1 MNLDSLA
8 SALGLGFAQPL
19 WLALLPL
26 AALPLLGDGRA
37 QRRHAW
43 LALLPRDRASEL
55 LRWLLRVLGAAAIAA
70 LVGAL
75 AGLYRAEY
83 EIERVGRGA
92 EIVLLLDRSRS
103 MDERFVYRV
112 AGGPTPGT
120 AAWYAYNQ
128 ADDAER
134 VSKGQAARRILA
146 EFAAKREDDRF
157 AMALFSTLPIGLFD
171 FTRKPDI
178 VQAAIAAGEVGR
190 GLNETDIAAALL
202 HGMAYFDRRPYTGS
216 RIVLLVSDGGDHID
230 PAAKLQIAER
240 LREQRVALY
249 WIYIRSARSPG
260 LQGADSPGGAADAV
274 PEVSLDRFF
283 RSTGA
288 PYRVYEAESPDAL
301 KRAID
306 DVGRLENLP
315 IAYAERVPR
324 RDLTAGAYAVA
335 LAAVLLLL
343 GSRWRGEAR

>member
-1 MNLDSLA
+1 MNLDA
-8 SALGLGFAQPL
+8 FAGHLGVGFAHPWWL
-19 WLALLPL
+19 LLLPLALLPL
-26 AALPLLGDGRA
+26 CSDGRA

-43 LALLPRDRASEL
+43 LALLPRDRLSDA
-55 LRWLLRVLGAAAIAA
+55 LRWLLRLVGACAIAA
-70 LVGAL
+70 LIGAL

-103 MDERFVYRV
+103 MDERFVV
-112 AGGPTPGT
+112 KGVGGPAPGT

-128 ADDAER
+128 ADESAR
-134 VSKGQAARRILA
+134 VTKGQAARRILG
-146 EFAAKREDDRF
+146 EFASKREDDRF

-171 FTRKPDI
+171 FTQKPDI
-178 VQAAIAAGEVGR
+178 VQGAIAAGEVGR

-202 HGMAYFDRRPYTGS
+202 FGLAYFDHRPYTGS

-230 PAAKLQIAER
+230 PSQREQITAR

-249 WIYIRSARSPG
+249 WIYIRSSRSPG
-260 LQGADSPGGAADAV
+260 LQGADTPGGRAEAV
-274 PEVSLDRFF
+274 PEVALHQFF

-301 KRAID
+301 KQAID

-315 IAYAERVPR
+315 ITFAERVPR
-324 RDLTAGAYAVA
+324 RDLSSLAYAVA
-335 LAAVLLLL
+335 LAAIVLLLA
-343 GSRWRGEAR
+343 SRWRGEAR